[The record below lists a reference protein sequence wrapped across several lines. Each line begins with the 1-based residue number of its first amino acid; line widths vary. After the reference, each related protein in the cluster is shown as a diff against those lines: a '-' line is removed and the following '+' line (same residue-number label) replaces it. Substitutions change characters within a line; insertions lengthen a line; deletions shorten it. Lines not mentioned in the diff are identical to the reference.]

1 MASRSV
7 SVCVIKC
14 REREPWALD
23 PGATNWPRW
32 PPILPRSRTA
42 FRLSRVGSWCRCCYT
57 VRRAVSRDSR
67 ERREPHRLTGQ
78 QHGPWGAWL
87 CPADAHCQCR
97 PPLSVRASSPRS
109 SGARTSFTQSL
120 TGPLIFSSRSAPPAS
135 SRVNSLNRPSWCY
148 PSCSPSLLPRALRWR

>member
-1 MASRSV
+1 MASRYSV
-7 SVCVIKC
+7 KC
-14 REREPWALD
+14 RRLATKRTKSKNGHDSSD
-23 PGATNWPRW
+23 P
-32 PPILPRSRTA
+32 LPRSRTA

-67 ERREPHRLTGQ
+67 ERHIALQANSMAHGVRGSVRLSRRRS
-78 QHGPWGAWL
+78 L
-87 CPADAHCQCR
+87 QCR

-120 TGPLIFSSRSAPPAS
+120 TDPLIFSSRSAPPAS